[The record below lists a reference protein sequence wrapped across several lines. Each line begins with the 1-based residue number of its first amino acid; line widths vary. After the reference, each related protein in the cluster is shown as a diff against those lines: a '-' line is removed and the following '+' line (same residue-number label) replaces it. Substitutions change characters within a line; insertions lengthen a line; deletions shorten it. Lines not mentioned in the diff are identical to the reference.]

1 MQAFLDAAICFFVPF
16 FAASPLGD
24 RTTIDVF
31 SVGKTIFICMLGV
44 VTMEI
49 MIVARYW
56 TWWFAGVCIFSYT
69 LVFPYVIFFPL
80 FWQNVFGSWNLE
92 SSGVGINIMVTPFFW
107 IALMTVYAMTF
118 SIRHAPIPAFVARRC
133 MRTVIPVC
141 LSYSTLSQFAAAN
154 RLADHDRATR

>member
-1 MQAFLDAAICFFVPF
+1 VQAFLDGAICFFVPF
-16 FAASPLGD
+16 LAASPLGHQ
-24 RTTIDVF
+24 TTIDVF

-56 TWWFAGVCIFSYT
+56 TWWFAAVCAFSYM
-69 LVFPYVIFFPL
+69 LVYPYVLFFPI

-92 SSGVGINIMVTPFFW
+92 SSGVGRNIMVTPFFW

-118 SIRHAPIPAFVARRC
+118 SIRYRLSTPGTTFVLP
-133 MRTVIPVC
+133 MGIRTLGIV
-141 LSYSTLSQFAAAN
+141 
-154 RLADHDRATR
+154 